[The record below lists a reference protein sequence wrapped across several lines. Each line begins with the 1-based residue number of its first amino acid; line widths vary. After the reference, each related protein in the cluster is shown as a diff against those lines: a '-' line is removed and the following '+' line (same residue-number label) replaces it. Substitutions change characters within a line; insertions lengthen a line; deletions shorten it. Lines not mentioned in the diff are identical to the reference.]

1 MTVPLIAGSPAL
13 AGDMTAA
20 LEQLVQDEL
29 AALTWSDWSP
39 TLTNLTVG
47 SATTTY
53 RYVQFG
59 KTVLFVFRFVLGAGS
74 AVGTGPTFTLPVT
87 PASHFVT
94 AAGHLPIGSAR
105 LLDSGTGRWEG
116 DGYVLSGTTVS
127 LFYATEAGGG
137 SGTNITSTAPFTWTT
152 NDTIAVTGMYEAA

>member
-1 MTVPLIAGSPAL
+1 LTITAGQTVSAQNMT
-13 AGDMTAA
+13 DTADA
-20 LEQLVQDEL
+20 AADAAI

-53 RYVQFG
+53 RYTQIG

-87 PASHFVT
+87 PAAHFVT

-137 SGTNITSTAPFTWTT
+137 SGTNITATAPFTWTT
-152 NDTIAVTGMYEAA
+152 SDALVVTGFYEAA